1 MNKKEEVEALWKK
14 YNDYK
19 ETAEQHMFVQLM
31 MFDRVLVPAY
41 NDLVKNWND
50 EHADIFI
57 RGIKNKVFP
66 ALGIE

>member
-31 MFDRVLVPAY
+31 MFDRVLISAH
-41 NDLVKNWND
+41 NDLVKIGVMNTR
-50 EHADIFI
+50 IFL
-57 RGIKNKVFP
+57 
-66 ALGIE
+66 LGE